1 MSRSLHTCNREVNA
15 LINQQKTQSQSRRS
29 RLPGCCSI
37 SNRLVAWLMRW
48 PSGWKKLARLAG
60 VTLSTFSYRNW

>member
-48 PSGWKKLARLAG
+48 PSGWKNWPVSQVWRLAPFPTG
-60 VTLSTFSYRNW
+60 T